1 MTVTAVISLLM
12 LLAIFI
18 VCTWKNKNPGLL
30 GVAIAF
36 ILGFFVPNANG
47 VLISS
52 KTGGGR
58 DIIAGFPIAVFLNF
72 VFICMLFNIARDN
85 GTLENLVFKFMRL
98 IRGNSKII
106 PIMVFLLLAVIG
118 YFGGAG
124 IPLLILMCG
133 IVAGICKETGLDYF
147 KIMACGYCGQL
158 AGLNSRMS
166 VMGLVTIQYAEASG
180 YDIGHTLAYTTLLW
194 CFLSFVGMYIIFG
207 CWKWKKMPMES
218 LGVQVTF
225 TRKQI
230 ITLIGLIAFSALAL
244 FGFSTSLSAML
255 VTILLCYINKVDEKK
270 IIDMVPWP
278 VMMMVGCM
286 GMFIATLQAAGGI
299 KLISDFLLH
308 YVNEHTVAPLMSVA
322 SSVLGAVSSATGV
335 VMPTLIPMAIS
346 ICEAS
351 GLNPIIPIC
360 AITLGCSWTGICPL
374 ATAGA
379 TILAYQYGYESTKLF
394 GKLMVLGI
402 IWGIVMAVVAAI
414 PFVYIVAS

>member
-1 MTVTAVISLLM
+1 MSVTATISLIM
-12 LLAIFI
+12 LLVIFI
-18 VCTWKNKNPGLL
+18 ICTWKNKNPGLL

-36 ILGFFVPNANG
+36 ILGFFVHNAKG

-52 KTGGGR
+52 RAGGGR

-85 GTLENLVFKFMRL
+85 GTLEKLVFKFMRL
-98 IRGNSKII
+98 IKGNSKII
-106 PIMVFLLLAVIG
+106 PIMVFLILAVVG

-133 IVAGICKETGLDYF
+133 IVASICEETGLDYF

-194 CFLSFVGMYIIFG
+194 CFLSFVVMYIIFG

-218 LGVQVTF
+218 LDVQAKF
-225 TRKQI
+225 TREQV
-230 ITLIGLIAFSALAL
+230 ITLIGLIVFSALAL
-244 FGFSTSLSAML
+244 FGFSTSLSAIL
-255 VTILLCYINKVDEKK
+255 VAIFLCYVNKVDEKK
-270 IIDMVPWP
+270 IVDMVPWS

-299 KLISDFLLH
+299 ELISNFLLN
-308 YVNEHTVAPLMSVA
+308 YVNEQTVAPLMSVA
-322 SSVLGAVSSATGV
+322 GSVLGAVSSATGV

-346 ICEAS
+346 ICEAAN
-351 GLNPIIPIC
+351 LNPIIPIC

-379 TILAYQYGYESTKLF
+379 TILAYQHGYESAKLF
-394 GKLMVLGI
+394 GKLMIHGI
-402 IWGIVMAVVAAI
+402 IWGIIMAIIAAL
-414 PFVYIVAS
+414 PFAYIIVP